1 MFVLSHNVHTHP
13 DVQICTRD
21 TKVVLS
27 VLVSSRIS
35 PSIFDRIS
43 FLSGLPN
50 MVLPQCDI
58 RDKVASDVALWPSTV
73 RETSLLLL
81 AYSFLCMRVLAVAI
95 SLCLLCKDD
104 VISAGSRSRQVTGRG
119 IGGLTPVLFCAYNS
133 IVSIDARLYVIY
145 VVCTTRGCM

>member
-13 DVQICTRD
+13 DVQKRTRD

-73 RETSLLLL
+73 RELPFC
-81 AYSFLCMRVLAVAI
+81 FLHTAFFV
-95 SLCLLCKDD
+95 
-104 VISAGSRSRQVTGRG
+104 
-119 IGGLTPVLFCAYNS
+119 
-133 IVSIDARLYVIY
+133 
-145 VVCTTRGCM
+145 